1 MINIRNLK
9 SKVYKDAYDVVI
21 LAGQSNAVGYG
32 KGEVDFEPDERMK
45 ELFRNERFNTKRNPS
60 LPLGQYVFKT
70 AGLRPHKMSGFY
82 LFFGKRYVKE
92 MLRPG
97 RKLLFVRTAVGGTG
111 FSDGCWGRK
120 DHLYLNAVDMA
131 KRIKLGN
138 PDNKIVAILWH
149 QGETDVINSVTK
161 EYYKENFSSLIRG
174 IRFELN
180 MPYVPFIA
188 GDMVEEW
195 YTQQENAENV
205 REAVKEAI
213 NENDYCG
220 FVSSQGLCGNGGD
233 DIIHFSGKSNEI
245 LGERYFEEF
254 KRIAKK

>member
-1 MINIRNLK
+1 MINIKNLK
-9 SKVYKDAYDVVI
+9 SKVYKEPYDVVI

-32 KGEVDFEPDERMK
+32 KGEVNYEPNERIK
-45 ELFRNERFNTKRNPS
+45 ELFRSERFNTKRNPTF
-60 LPLGQYVFKT
+60 PLRQYVFKT
-70 AGLRPHKMSGFY
+70 AGLRPHGMSGFY
-82 LFFGKRYVKE
+82 LFFGKRYEKE
-92 MLRPG
+92 ILRPG
-97 RKLLFVRTAVGGTG
+97 RKLLFVRAAVGGTG
-111 FSDGCWGRK
+111 FSDSGWGRK
-120 DHLYLNAVDMA
+120 DYLYLNAVDMA

-149 QGETDVINSVTK
+149 QGETDVINGVTK

-180 MPYVPFIA
+180 MPYLPFVA

-195 YTQQENAENV
+195 YKQQENADSV
-205 REAVKEAI
+205 REAVKEVI
-213 NENDYCG
+213 NETAYCG

-245 LGERYFEEF
+245 LGNRYFEEY
-254 KRIAKK
+254 KKIREK

>member
-9 SKVYKDAYDVVI
+9 SKIYKDAYDVVI

-32 KGEVDFEPDERMK
+32 KGEVNYQTDERVK
-45 ELFRNERFNTKRNPS
+45 ELFRSERFNTSRNPS

-82 LFFGKRYVKE
+82 LFFARRYVKE
-92 MLRPG
+92 ILRPG
-97 RKLLFVRTAVGGTG
+97 RKLLFVRAAVGGTG
-111 FSDGCWGRK
+111 FSDGSWGRK

-138 PDNKIVAILWH
+138 PENKIVAILWH

-180 MPYVPFIA
+180 MPYLPFIA

-195 YTQQENAENV
+195 YTNQENAESV
-205 REAVKEAI
+205 RQAVQEVL
-213 NENDYCG
+213 NETDYCG
-220 FVSSQGLCGNGGD
+220 FVSSQGLCGNGGE

-254 KRIAKK
+254 KRITEK